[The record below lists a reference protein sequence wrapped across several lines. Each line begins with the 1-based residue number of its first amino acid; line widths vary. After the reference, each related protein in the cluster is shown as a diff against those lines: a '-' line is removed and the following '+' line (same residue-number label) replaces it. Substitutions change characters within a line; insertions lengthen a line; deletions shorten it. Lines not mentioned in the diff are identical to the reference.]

1 MRGKSGVLIFA
12 EQEDGE
18 IHKVSFELL
27 GKGRELADKLKCKL
41 DAVLLGYQIKNEAY
55 ELIYR
60 GADRVFL
67 YDHPSLKDFDAVRY
81 ARNITSLV
89 RKVRPSI
96 FLIGATRI
104 GRSLAPRIAAALK
117 TGLTADCV
125 ELDLE
130 NSDLIQMRPAFSGN
144 IMAKIKTKTSPQMAT
159 VRYRVMRMPRR
170 DTSRSGRIMEMET
183 EVADE
188 TGIEIIEKTRADV
201 VNLSDADVI
210 VSGGRGLRKP
220 EDFKLLRELA
230 VLIGG
235 AVGSSRPLVD
245 AGWIGRDHQVG
256 FSGNTVKPKIYI
268 ACGISGSP
276 QHIFGMRESEIII
289 AINKDP
295 SAPIF
300 NVSDYGIVGDL
311 YEVIPILIREL
322 KNELRRRRGIG
333 GEAEKSRG

>member
-1 MRGKSGVLIFA
+1 MSGVLIFA

-41 DAVLLGYQIKNEAY
+41 DAVLLGYQVRNEAY

-67 YDHPSLKDFDAVRY
+67 YDHPSLKVFDAIRY
-81 ARNITSLV
+81 TRNITSLV
-89 RKVRPSI
+89 RKERPSI

-125 ELDLE
+125 ELDLK
-130 NSDLIQMRPAFSGN
+130 NSDLIQIRPAFSGN

-159 VRYRVMRMPRR
+159 VRYRVMKMPKR
-170 DTSRSGRIMEMET
+170 DTSRNGRIIEMKT
-183 EVADE
+183 EAVEE
-188 TGIEIIEKTRADV
+188 TGIEIIEKKRADT

-220 EDFKLLRELA
+220 EDFKLLWELA
-230 VLIGG
+230 GLIGG

-256 FSGNTVKPKIYI
+256 FSGNTVKPKVYI

-276 QHIFGMRESEIII
+276 QHLFGMRESEIII
-289 AINKDP
+289 AINRDP

-311 YEVIPILIREL
+311 YEVIPILIREI
-322 KNELRRRRGIG
+322 KNELRGREIG
-333 GEAEKSRG
+333 GEAKKGRG